1 MTISEPAT
9 LITDYLLAI
18 LTGALAQRIWRT
30 SRDDMES
37 DRAETSEWLRWW
49 AAAFAASAVAG
60 VTGGTVHGFQYALAP
75 SVIRALWI
83 LTLESLLMAAYS
95 VVRAAL
101 TLGWMGPRALRRAK
115 LTAALGAGAY
125 ALWLTWSPVFLWAM
139 VAYGGAFVVLVGC
152 QLRAR
157 PLDASGR
164 LLLGGVAVS
173 LAAAAIQQSGVSLH
187 RHFNHNDLYH
197 VVQAMAV
204 WLLFRGAISRGRYA
218 SAASLPGR
226 SRP

>member
-1 MTISEPAT
+1 MTINEPAT

-18 LTGALAQRIWRT
+18 LTGVLAQRIWRK

-37 DRAETSEWLRWW
+37 DRAEAGEWLRWW

-75 SVIRALWI
+75 SVIGALWI
-83 LTLESLLMAAYS
+83 LTLESLLIAAYS

-101 TLGWMGPRALRRAK
+101 TLGWMGQRALRRAK
-115 LTAALGAGAY
+115 LTAASVAVAY

-139 VAYGGAFVVLVGC
+139 VAYGGAFVVLVGF

-157 PLDASGR
+157 PRDASGR

-197 VVQAMAV
+197 VVQIAAM
-204 WLLFRGAISRGRYA
+204 LLFYRGLSKEG
-218 SAASLPGR
+218 
-226 SRP
+226 